1 MEPVSAETK
10 KADAAEP
17 AEDDQAAVDSANAR
31 FFRALGD
38 PTRIAIIQLLLEKPR
53 TVSELIKELGVTQSR
68 VSNHLA
74 CLRWCGFVETERNGR
89 QIIYSISDRR
99 VRQLLGLATRMVGN
113 NLEHLATSTRTG
125 PDWI

>member
-17 AEDDQAAVDSANAR
+17 VADDQAAVDSANAR